1 MTTLAFFEEAR
12 RTVLRGELTWMM
24 WNLCLAA
31 VPLGLSI
38 VLFVRATRRSLGWWL
53 GVALFVL
60 FLPNAPYVLTD
71 VIHLIAAIESDRFS
85 SSAVLLG
92 LAPLY
97 AAFMALGFG
106 AYVVCLMHVGA
117 YLRRIG
123 LGSYVTAMEVG
134 LHALAAVGIYLGRFE
149 RLNSW
154 SVITWPD
161 KLAET
166 LIDAAT
172 TRPLA
177 LITVTFLLLVPLHL
191 ACKWFLLRGSRI
203 GTSGREGSVAH

>member
-1 MTTLAFFEEAR
+1 MLAYFEEVR
-12 RTVLRGELTWMM
+12 RAVGTGELSWMM

-31 VPLGLSI
+31 VPLGLST
-38 VLFVRATRRSLGWWL
+38 VLFVRSTRRSFAWWL
-53 GVALFVL
+53 GVATFVL

-71 VIHLIAAIESDRFS
+71 VIHLIEAIESDRFS

-92 LAPLY
+92 LIPLY

-123 LGSYVTAMEVG
+123 LGSYVTATEVG
-134 LHALAAVGIYLGRFE
+134 LHALAALGIYLGRFE

-154 SVITWPD
+154 SVATWPGG
-161 KLAET
+161 LART
-166 LIDAAT
+166 LTDVMT
-172 TRPLA
+172 TRPLVV
-177 LITVTFLLLVPLHL
+177 ITLTFLLLAALYA
-191 ACKWFLLRGSRI
+191 ACKWLLLAGISFRRFR
-203 GTSGREGSVAH
+203 REDSAAN